1 MRVFLLLILLFPV
14 LELFVLVKVGMS
26 IGFLPTF
33 LLVVGGSM
41 LGILVVRVA
50 GLATALSARQSLAR
64 GELPAQQ
71 MLSGLMMT
79 IGGGLLVLPGF
90 ISDVLGLI
98 CLLPFTRRLLISKV
112 RQRAEAQASRQRA
125 FADDLRSTG
134 PASPGFVHPGHP
146 GTAQPGARRPEVI
159 EGEVIEG
166 EFEPLDKK

>member
-1 MRVFLLLILLFPV
+1 MRVFLLLLLLFPV

-33 LLVVGGSM
+33 LLVVAGSM
-41 LGILVVRVA
+41 LGVFVVRIA
-50 GLATALSARQSLAR
+50 GVATALSARQSLAR

-71 MLSGLMMT
+71 MLDGLMMT

-90 ISDVLGLI
+90 ISDVLGL
-98 CLLPFTRRLLISKV
+98 LFLMPFTRRMIVGKV
-112 RQRAEAQASRQRA
+112 RNRAEAQAARQRA
-125 FADDLRSTG
+125 FAENMH
-134 PASPGFVHPGHP
+134 AANSPGSMHPGAARP
-146 GTAQPGARRPEVI
+146 EARRNEVI

>member
-1 MRVFLLLILLFPV
+1 MRVFLLLLLLFPV

-33 LLVVGGSM
+33 LLVVAGSM
-41 LGILVVRVA
+41 LGVFVVRIA
-50 GLATALSARQSLAR
+50 GVATALSARQSLAR

-71 MLSGLMMT
+71 MLDGLMMT

-90 ISDVLGLI
+90 ISDVLGL
-98 CLLPFTRRLLISKV
+98 LFLMPFTRRLIVGKV
-112 RQRAEAQASRQRA
+112 RNRAEAQAARQRA
-125 FADDLRSTG
+125 FAENMH
-134 PASPGFVHPGHP
+134 AANSPGPMHPGAARP
-146 GTAQPGARRPEVI
+146 EARRPEVI

>member
-1 MRVFLLLILLFPV
+1 MRVFLLLLLLFPV

-33 LLVVGGSM
+33 LLVVAGSM
-41 LGILVVRVA
+41 LGVLVVRVA
-50 GLATALSARQSLAR
+50 GLATAFSARQSLAR

-71 MLSGLMMT
+71 MLDGLMMT

-90 ISDVLGLI
+90 LSDVLGLL
-98 CLLPFTRRLLISKV
+98 CLMPFTRRLIVGKV
-112 RQRAEAQASRQRA
+112 RNRAEAQAARQRA
-125 FADDLRSTG
+125 FAENMHSAG
-134 PASPGFVHPGHP
+134 SAGSMHPGAARP
-146 GTAQPGARRPEVI
+146 ETRRPEVI

>member
-1 MRVFLLLILLFPV
+1 MRVFLLLLLLFPV

-33 LLVVGGSM
+33 LLIVAGSM
-41 LGILVVRVA
+41 LGVFVVRIA
-50 GLATALSARQSLAR
+50 GVATALSARQSLAR

-71 MLSGLMMT
+71 MLDGLMMT

-90 ISDVLGLI
+90 ISDVLGL
-98 CLLPFTRRLLISKV
+98 LFLMPFTRRLIVGKV
-112 RQRAEAQASRQRA
+112 RNRAEAQAARQRA
-125 FADDLRSTG
+125 FAENMHAANSAG
-134 PASPGFVHPGHP
+134 PMHPGAARP
-146 GTAQPGARRPEVI
+146 EARRPEVI

>member
-1 MRVFLLLILLFPV
+1 MRVFLLLLLLFPV

-33 LLVVGGSM
+33 LLVVAGSM
-41 LGILVVRVA
+41 LGVFVVRVA
-50 GLATALSARQSLAR
+50 GVATALSARQSLAR

-71 MLSGLMMT
+71 MLDGLMMT

-90 ISDVLGLI
+90 ISDVLGL
-98 CLLPFTRRLLISKV
+98 LFLMPFSRRLIVGTV
-112 RQRAEAQASRQRA
+112 RNRAEAQAARPRA
-125 FADDLRSTG
+125 FPENMHAATSAG
-134 PASPGFVHPGHP
+134 PMHPGAARP
-146 GTAQPGARRPEVI
+146 EARRPEVI

>member
-1 MRVFLLLILLFPV
+1 MRAFLLLLLLFPV

-41 LGILVVRVA
+41 LGIFVVRVA
-50 GLATALSARQSLAR
+50 GLATAMSARQSLAR

-71 MLSGLMMT
+71 MMDGLMMT
-79 IGGGLLVLPGF
+79 VGGGLLVLPGF

-98 CLLPFTRRLLISKV
+98 CLMPFTRRVLVSKV
-112 RQRAEAQASRQRA
+112 RQRAEAAASRQRA
-125 FADDLRSTG
+125 FADDLRSAG
-134 PASPGFVHPGHP
+134 PTNPGAGR
-146 GTAQPGARRPEVI
+146 PGARRPEVI

-166 EFEPLDKK
+166 EYEPVDKK

>member
-1 MRVFLLLILLFPV
+1 MRVFLLLLLLFPV

-33 LLVVGGSM
+33 LLVVAGSM
-41 LGILVVRVA
+41 LGVFVVRIA
-50 GLATALSARQSLAR
+50 GVATALSARQSLAR

-71 MLSGLMMT
+71 MLDGLMMT

-90 ISDVLGLI
+90 ISDVLGL
-98 CLLPFTRRLLISKV
+98 LFLMPFTRRMIVGKV
-112 RQRAEAQASRQRA
+112 RNRAEAQAARQRA
-125 FADDLRSTG
+125 FAENMHAANSAG
-134 PASPGFVHPGHP
+134 PMHPGAP
-146 GTAQPGARRPEVI
+146 RSEARRPEVI

>member
-1 MRVFLLLILLFPV
+1 MRAFLLLLLLFPV

-33 LLVVGGSM
+33 LLVVAGSM
-41 LGILVVRVA
+41 LGIFVVRVA
-50 GLATALSARQSLAR
+50 GLATAISARASLAR

-71 MLSGLMMT
+71 MLNGLMMT

-90 ISDVLGLI
+90 LSDVLGLL
-98 CLLPFTRRLLISKV
+98 CLMPFTRRLLIGKV

-125 FADDLRSTG
+125 FADNLRS
-134 PASPGFVHPGHP
+134 ANPGHP
-146 GTAQPGARRPEVI
+146 GAGYPGATSPGARRPDVI

>member
-1 MRVFLLLILLFPV
+1 MRVFLLLLLLFPV

-33 LLVVGGSM
+33 LLVVAGSM
-41 LGILVVRVA
+41 LGVFVVRIA
-50 GLATALSARQSLAR
+50 GVATALSARQSLAR

-71 MLSGLMMT
+71 MLDGLMMT

-90 ISDVLGLI
+90 ISDVLGL
-98 CLLPFTRRLLISKV
+98 LFLMPFTRRLIVGKV
-112 RQRAEAQASRQRA
+112 RNRAEAQAARQRA
-125 FADDLRSTG
+125 FAENMHAANSTG
-134 PASPGFVHPGHP
+134 PMHPGAARP
-146 GTAQPGARRPEVI
+146 EARRPEVI

>member
-1 MRVFLLLILLFPV
+1 MRVFLLLLLLFPV

-33 LLVVGGSM
+33 LLVVAGSM
-41 LGILVVRVA
+41 LGIFVVRVA
-50 GLATALSARQSLAR
+50 GLATAMRARESLAR

-71 MLSGLMMT
+71 MMDGLMMT
-79 IGGGLLVLPGF
+79 VGGGLLVLPGF

-98 CLLPFTRRLLISKV
+98 CLMPFTRRVLVSKV
-112 RQRAEAQASRQRA
+112 RQRAEASASRQRA
-125 FADDLRSTG
+125 FADDLRSAG
-134 PASPGFVHPGHP
+134 PMNPGAARPGH
-146 GTAQPGARRPEVI
+146 RPPDVI

>member
-1 MRVFLLLILLFPV
+1 MRVFLLLLLLFPV

-33 LLVVGGSM
+33 LLVVAGSM
-41 LGILVVRVA
+41 LGVFMVRIA
-50 GLATALSARQSLAR
+50 GVATALSARQSLAR

-71 MLSGLMMT
+71 MLDGLMMT

-90 ISDVLGLI
+90 ISDVLGL
-98 CLLPFTRRLLISKV
+98 LFLMPFSRRLIVGKV
-112 RQRAEAQASRQRA
+112 RNRAEAQAARQRA
-125 FADDLRSTG
+125 FAENMHAANSAG
-134 PASPGFVHPGHP
+134 PMHPGAARP
-146 GTAQPGARRPEVI
+146 EARRPEVI

>member
-1 MRVFLLLILLFPV
+1 MRVFLLLLLLFPV

-33 LLVVGGSM
+33 LLVVAGSM
-41 LGILVVRVA
+41 LGVFVVRIA
-50 GLATALSARQSLAR
+50 GVATALSARQRLAR

-71 MLSGLMMT
+71 MLDGLMMT

-90 ISDVLGLI
+90 ISDVLGL
-98 CLLPFTRRLLISKV
+98 LFLMPFTRRLIVGKV
-112 RQRAEAQASRQRA
+112 RNRAEAQAARQRA
-125 FADDLRSTG
+125 FAENMHAANSAG
-134 PASPGFVHPGHP
+134 SMHPGAARP
-146 GTAQPGARRPEVI
+146 EARRPEVI

>member
-1 MRVFLLLILLFPV
+1 MRVFLLLLLLFPV

-33 LLVVGGSM
+33 LLVVAGSM
-41 LGILVVRVA
+41 LGVFVVRIA
-50 GLATALSARQSLAR
+50 GVATALSARQSLAR

-71 MLSGLMMT
+71 MLDGLMMT

-90 ISDVLGLI
+90 ISDVLGL
-98 CLLPFTRRLLISKV
+98 LFLMPFTRRMIVGKV
-112 RQRAEAQASRQRA
+112 RSRAEAQAARQRA
-125 FADDLRSTG
+125 FSENMHAANSTG
-134 PASPGFVHPGHP
+134 PMHPGAARP
-146 GTAQPGARRPEVI
+146 EARRPEVI

>member
-1 MRVFLLLILLFPV
+1 MRVFLLLLLLFPV

-33 LLVVGGSM
+33 LLVVAGSM
-41 LGILVVRVA
+41 LGVFVVRVA
-50 GLATALSARQSLAR
+50 GVATALSARQSLAR

-71 MLSGLMMT
+71 MLDGLMMT

-90 ISDVLGLI
+90 ISDVLGL
-98 CLLPFTRRLLISKV
+98 LFLMPFSRRLIVGKV
-112 RQRAEAQASRQRA
+112 RNRSEAQAARQRA
-125 FADDLRSTG
+125 FAENMHAANSAG
-134 PASPGFVHPGHP
+134 PMHPGAARP
-146 GTAQPGARRPEVI
+146 EARRPEVI

>member
-1 MRVFLLLILLFPV
+1 MRVFLLLLLLFPV

-33 LLVVGGSM
+33 LLVVAGSM
-41 LGILVVRVA
+41 LGVFVVRVA
-50 GLATALSARQSLAR
+50 GVATALSARQSLAR

-71 MLSGLMMT
+71 MLDGLMMT

-90 ISDVLGLI
+90 ISDVLGL
-98 CLLPFTRRLLISKV
+98 LFLMPFSRRLIVGKV
-112 RQRAEAQASRQRA
+112 RNRAEAQAARQRA
-125 FADDLRSTG
+125 FAENMHAANSAG
-134 PASPGFVHPGHP
+134 PMHPGAARP
-146 GTAQPGARRPEVI
+146 EARRPEVI

>member
-1 MRVFLLLILLFPV
+1 MRVFLLLLLLFPV

-41 LGILVVRVA
+41 LGIFVVRVA
-50 GLATALSARQSLAR
+50 GFATALKARESLAR

-90 ISDVLGLI
+90 ISDVLGLLF
-98 CLLPFTRRLLISKV
+98 LLPFTRRLIVSKV

-125 FADDLRSTG
+125 FADDLRSAG
-134 PASPGFVHPGHP
+134 SGHP
-146 GTAQPGARRPEVI
+146 GGSYAGQSSAVHPGARRPEVI
-159 EGEVIEG
+159 EGEIIEG